1 MTTEMTKKSAGAAS
15 PPGRLEMEFP
25 ASAERLSEVRR
36 ALEQLADGTRL
47 SRMERD
53 DLLTAVDE
61 AVANAIRH
69 GSPRGK
75 ESVVHV
81 GFTATPAG
89 IAVSVQDEGQGF
101 TVPSAAP
108 TMPGPEANGG
118 RGLPLMCA
126 LSDRVE
132 IASNNG
138 GTRVSL
144 EKKARGG

>member
-1 MTTEMTKKSAGAAS
+1 MTTEPTKSAGAAS
-15 PPGRLEMEFP
+15 PGRVEMEFP
-25 ASAERLSEVRR
+25 ASPERLSEVRR
-36 ALEQLADGTRL
+36 ALEQVAAGTRL

-75 ESVVHV
+75 ESKVCVH
-81 GFTATPAG
+81 FETTPAG
-89 IAVSVQDEGQGF
+89 LAVSVQDEGQGF

-108 TMPGPEANGG
+108 TMPGPESNGG

-126 LSDRVE
+126 LSDRIE
-132 IASNNG
+132 IAANSG